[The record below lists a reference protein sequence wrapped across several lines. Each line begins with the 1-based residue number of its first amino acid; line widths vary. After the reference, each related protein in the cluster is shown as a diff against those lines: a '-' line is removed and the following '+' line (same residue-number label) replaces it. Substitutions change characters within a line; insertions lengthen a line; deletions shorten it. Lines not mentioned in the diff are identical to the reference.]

1 MAMVFMGSR
10 WTTSWAALTNT
21 GTVSEFMGEVATV
34 CRSRRVL
41 VLRGIRTGVI
51 CIPSHLDIFGREPA
65 EI

>member
-1 MAMVFMGSR
+1 MVFMGSR
-10 WTTSWAALTNT
+10 WTTSWAAFTNA
-21 GTVSEFMGEVATV
+21 GTVSEFMGELATV
-34 CRSRRVL
+34 YRSDRR